1 MWGDLK
7 MDFATTL
14 GYAAAAL
21 TVIAFFPQLMRVW
34 KTKQTKDISLG
45 TYSIFSVGIFLWILY
60 GVSTND
66 LPVSIA
72 NILIFIQAFIILVFK
87 AKYK

>member
-1 MWGDLK
+1 
-7 MDFATTL
+7 MDYAATL

-21 TVIAFFPQLMRVW
+21 TVIAFLPQLMRVW
-34 KTKQTKDISLG
+34 RTKQTKDLSLG
-45 TYSIFSVGIFLWILY
+45 TYSIFSVGIFLWIMY
-60 GVSTND
+60 GVLTND